1 MKRKGLNLV
10 FAFLISSCI
19 HALAIGFVVY
29 AIFGNDDNT
38 NISKDKGERLAFG
51 ISFAQIS
58 DINTDSEAAA
68 KSQEISN
75 TTEDLRPPVESLVK
89 IIFLS

>member
-1 MKRKGLNLV
+1 VKRKGLNLV

-29 AIFGNDDNT
+29 TIFGNDDNT

-58 DINTDSEAAA
+58 GIKCDIADGAVTF
-68 KSQEISN
+68 
-75 TTEDLRPPVESLVK
+75 R
-89 IIFLS
+89 IFALLWLG